1 MSGGDLRRLSPA
13 AVRDALDAERSTDPT
28 VVGVLLAA
36 GTSSRFGVANKLL
49 AEVDGEPLVRR
60 AARTLRN
67 ARLSNLIAVLG
78 CDAAAVRDALA
89 GADVAG
95 DNADSTNFR
104 SVTNPDYERGL
115 STSVRAG
122 VDAAAEAGANAVV
135 FLPGDMPGVDP
146 VTVNL
151 LVDAYRADL
160 ADALAASYDGRRGN
174 PVLFDERHF
183 PALRA
188 VRGDVGGKPVLLDAD
203 RGAVVETDDR
213 GVRTDIDTRDDLD
226 GRG

>member
-1 MSGGDLRRLSPA
+1 MTNDLRRLSPT
-13 AVRDALDAERSTDPT
+13 AVRDALDAEPSTDPT
-28 VVGVLLAA
+28 VVGVLLTA

-49 AEVDGEPLVRR
+49 ADVDGEPLVRH
-60 AARTLRN
+60 AARTLRD
-67 ARLSNLIAVLG
+67 ARLSGLVVVLG

-89 GADVAG
+89 QDE
-95 DNADSTNFR
+95 ADSEDFR
-104 SVTNPDYERGL
+104 FVTNPDYEHGL

-122 VDAAAEAGANAVV
+122 VDAAAEVGANAVV
-135 FLPGDMPGVDP
+135 FLPGDMPEVDP
-146 VTVNL
+146 ETVDL
-151 LVDAYRADL
+151 LVDAYRAGL
-160 ADALAASYDGRRGN
+160 ADAVAASHDGRRGN

-213 GVRTDIDTRDDLD
+213 GVRADVDTRDDLA

>member
-1 MSGGDLRRLSPA
+1 MTNDLRRLSPA
-13 AVRDALDAERSTDPT
+13 TVRDALDADRRTDPT

-49 AEVDGEPLVRR
+49 AEVDGEPLVRH
-60 AARTLRN
+60 AARTLRD
-67 ARLSNLIAVLG
+67 ARLSGLVAVLG

-89 GADVAG
+89 QNEG
-95 DNADSTNFR
+95 DSEDFR
-104 SVTNPDYERGL
+104 FVTNPDYERGL

-122 VDAAAEAGANAVV
+122 VDAAAEVGANAVV

-146 VTVNL
+146 ETVDL
-151 LVDAYRADL
+151 LVDTHRADL
-160 ADALAASYDGRRGN
+160 ADAVAASHDNRRGN
-174 PVLFDERHF
+174 PVLFDEQHF

-213 GVRTDIDTRDDLD
+213 GVRADVDTREDLD